1 MAYDILLFKII
12 LLRVGYNYI
21 ITFIN
26 KSVSFVTDCVLL
38 DTFMGSISVHY
49 VYEIGAHRAMQKVFK
64 YILSCPWCQ
73 NWQKNERTVCSFVYL
88 IAQQAGRQ
96 ACEQAGKRAGGW
108 EEEDERGVRWTG
120 DQAGKKAA
128 VRQSDLFV
136 RSSGSLVRLFVRI
149 PHNLLFVC
157 SFICSLIPSFI

>member
-73 NWQKNERTVCSFVYL
+73 N
-88 IAQQAGRQ
+88 
-96 ACEQAGKRAGGW
+96 
-108 EEEDERGVRWTG
+108 
-120 DQAGKKAA
+120 
-128 VRQSDLFV
+128 
-136 RSSGSLVRLFVRI
+136 
-149 PHNLLFVC
+149 
-157 SFICSLIPSFI
+157 